1 MRAMDQ
7 LPGLVKQEKE
17 ALSAYL
23 LLLFNL
29 YTRKLK
35 QQQDENTSSS
45 EKTTHLDDF
54 IE

>member
-17 ALSAYL
+17 ALNAYL
-23 LLLFNL
+23 LVLFKL
-29 YTRKLK
+29 YCRKLAQTDK
-35 QQQDENTSSS
+35 TRS
-45 EKTTHLDDF
+45 ERSTHLDEF

>member
-17 ALSAYL
+17 ALTVYL
-23 LLLFNL
+23 LVLFRL
-29 YTRKLK
+29 YSRKLAQTDK
-35 QQQDENTSSS
+35 NRS
-45 EKTTHLDDF
+45 ERSIHLEEF

>member
-23 LLLFNL
+23 LLIFDL
-29 YTRKLK
+29 YSRKLK
-35 QQQDENTSSS
+35 QEGGENSS
-45 EKTTHLDDF
+45 EKSHHLDDF

>member
-29 YTRKLK
+29 YTRKSK
-35 QQQDENTSSS
+35 QEGENAS
-45 EKTTHLDDF
+45 EKSTHLDNF
-54 IE
+54 LE

>member
-23 LLLFNL
+23 VVLFKL
-29 YTRKLK
+29 YTRKLAQTDK
-35 QQQDENTSSS
+35 SRS
-45 EKTTHLDDF
+45 ERNIHLDEF